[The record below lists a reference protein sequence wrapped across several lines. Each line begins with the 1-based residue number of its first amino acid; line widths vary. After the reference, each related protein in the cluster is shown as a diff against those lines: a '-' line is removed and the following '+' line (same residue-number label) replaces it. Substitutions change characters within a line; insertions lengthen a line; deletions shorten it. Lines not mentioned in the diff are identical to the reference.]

1 MGEERDGGFGLEEE
15 LEDNETNEGFEFPP
29 PERKVVTS
37 AYDLSIQTL
46 LEQWEG
52 KILEL
57 PEIQRDYV
65 WDDARASRLIESLL
79 LNIPIPV
86 VYFAETAEANY
97 EIVDGHQRIKTVVRY
112 LRNQFRLKALA
123 VLAEYNGKRFFEL
136 PEREQRFLRMRTIRA
151 IIISADSH
159 PNMKF
164 EVFERL
170 NTGSIALNAQEL
182 RNSLY
187 RGSFNRMLKDL
198 VTDAEF
204 RDLIG
209 TAKPR
214 KRMVD
219 QELILRFFALLDGY
233 PDYRPPLKRFLN
245 EFMDSVRDADQ
256 DYLASC
262 QARFSATVTRVAEAF
277 GDGAFR
283 ISDAQGKPV
292 EKPVVRALF
301 DAQMLAMAHVTR
313 SDLRNLRPAIA
324 TEMAALYR
332 NPEFVESLRR
342 ATGDRARVRFRVER
356 VARALSAAGAAPAIP
371 PSWG

>member
-1 MGEERDGGFGLEEE
+1 MGEDRDGGFGLEEE

-29 PERKVVTS
+29 PERKVITS

-52 KILEL
+52 RILEL

-86 VYFAETAEANY
+86 VYFAETADANY

-112 LRNQFRLKALA
+112 LQNQFRLKSLA

-187 RGSFNRMLKDL
+187 RGSFNRMLKEL
-198 VTDAEF
+198 VTEPEF
-204 RDLIG
+204 RRVIG

-219 QELILRFFALLDGY
+219 QELVLRFFALLDGY
-233 PDYRPPLKRFLN
+233 PEYRPPLKRFLN
-245 EFMDSVRDADQ
+245 EFMESVRDADEG
-256 DYLASC
+256 YLASC
-262 QARFSATVTRVAEAF
+262 RTRFTATVGSVDEAF
-277 GDGAFR
+277 GEGAFR
-283 ISDAQGKPV
+283 ISDARGRPV

-301 DAQMLAMAHVTR
+301 DAQMLTMAHV
-313 SDLRNLRPAIA
+313 SSPDLRELRPAIA
-324 TEMAALYR
+324 REMAALYHDQ
-332 NPEFVESLRR
+332 EFVESLRR
-342 ATGDRARVRFRVER
+342 ATGDRARVRYRLER
-356 VARALSAAGAAPAIP
+356 VATALRAAGAAPEIP
-371 PSWG
+371 ASWG